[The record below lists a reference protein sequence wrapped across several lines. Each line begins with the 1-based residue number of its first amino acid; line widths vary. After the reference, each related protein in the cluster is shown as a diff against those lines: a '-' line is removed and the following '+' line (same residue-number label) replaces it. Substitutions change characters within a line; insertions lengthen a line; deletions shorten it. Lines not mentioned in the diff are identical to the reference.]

1 MLLPPERE
9 SLILKPK
16 KTLELGDHKINLKLI
31 DNQNKDQVTTLDV
44 HVCDCDGI
52 VSNCRKA
59 TVFAEAGLQVPAI
72 LGILGGILAFLS
84 KYCWRVF
91 QPFAFTMLT
100 VYNPRSDENLE
111 NYLIDFKA
119 YLKIKHMPS
128 NFFAVIYF

>member
-1 MLLPPERE
+1 MLPPERE

-59 TVFAEAGLQVPAI
+59 TPFAEAGLQVPAI
-72 LGILGGILAFLS
+72 LGILGGVLAFLS
-84 KYCWRVF
+84 KYCRRVF
-91 QPFAFTMLT
+91 QPFASTMLT
-100 VYNPRSDENLE
+100 VYRPRSDENLE
-111 NYLIDFKA
+111 N
-119 YLKIKHMPS
+119 
-128 NFFAVIYF
+128 